1 MQFYAFNTSYTF
13 VILFFSF
20 PEPAKQIFYCK
31 VYYSI
36 IITNYGERV
45 KFSFVKY
52 PKKVRTAGLTIA
64 GTGRIINRLHK
75 NDIFR
80 EICDG

>member
-1 MQFYAFNTSYTF
+1 MQFYAINTSYTF

-20 PEPAKQIFYCK
+20 PEPPKQIFYCK

-36 IITNYGERV
+36 IITNYVERV

-52 PKKVRTAGLTIA
+52 QESYCKRNYVITYNHSSGVKRKLMADHGL
-64 GTGRIINRLHK
+64 
-75 NDIFR
+75 
-80 EICDG
+80 